1 MRGGGDAPRHD
12 DGVVLHGADAL
23 RDGADDAGD
32 GHAVDAYDGRGV
44 HDARGAPYG
53 DGAYHDAHDGVPPY
67 LTLPSQCHRR
77 QEAAYV
83 CCQ

>member
-32 GHAVDAYDGRGV
+32 AHAVDAYDGRGV
-44 HDARGAPYG
+44 RGAPYG
-53 DGAYHDAHDGVPPY
+53 GASHGAHDGVPPF
-67 LTLPSQCHRR
+67 LSSSHKII
-77 QEAAYV
+77 
-83 CCQ
+83 